1 MFSISLRNARE
12 TRRYSISFLGNSGWE
27 VKLEDAGEIIRHVY
41 YHDWH
46 RVERALALFQ
56 LEVSNLIA
64 HGWQP
69 DSVPDV
75 ELSPSTG
82 R

>member
-1 MFSISLRNARE
+1 MFHISLRNARE
-12 TRRYSISFLGNSGWE
+12 TRRYSISSLGSSGWE
-27 VKLEDAGEIIRHVY
+27 VKLEQAGEITRHVY

-56 LEVSNLIA
+56 LEVSNLTE

-69 DSVPDV
+69 DSLPDV
-75 ELSPSTG
+75 GFSPSG

>member
-12 TRRYSISFLGNSGWE
+12 TRRYSISPLSSSGWE
-27 VKLEDAGEIIRHVY
+27 VKLEQAGEITRHVY

-56 LEVSNLIA
+56 LEVSKLTE

-69 DSVPDV
+69 DSLPNV
-75 ELSPSTG
+75 ELSSSTG

>member
-1 MFSISLRNARE
+1 MFHISLRNARE
-12 TRRYSISFLGNSGWE
+12 TRRYSISSLGSSGWE
-27 VKLEDAGEIIRHVY
+27 VKLEQAGEITRHVY

-56 LEVSNLIA
+56 LEVSNLTE

-69 DSVPDV
+69 DSLSDV
-75 ELSPSTG
+75 ELSPSG

>member
-1 MFSISLRNARE
+1 MFSISIRNARE
-12 TRRYSISFLGNSGWE
+12 TRRYSISSLGSSGWE
-27 VKLEDAGEIIRHVY
+27 VKLEQAGEITRLVH

-56 LEVSNLIA
+56 REVSDLTE

-69 DSVPDV
+69 DSLPDV
-75 ELSPSTG
+75 ELSASTG
-82 R
+82 Q

>member
-12 TRRYSISFLGNSGWE
+12 TRHYSISSLGNLGWE
-27 VKLEDAGEIIRHVY
+27 VKLEEAGEITRHVY

-56 LEVSNLIA
+56 LEVSNLTE

-69 DSVPDV
+69 VSLPDV
-75 ELSPSTG
+75 ELSSSAG
-82 R
+82 Q